1 MIVDQS
7 AVVTMTKLAV
17 QSTQKKKEKTH
28 LWIEIVDEFCSLLD
42 LTTLHCSPNVHASI
56 YAVQVDSG

>member
-1 MIVDQS
+1 
-7 AVVTMTKLAV
+7 MTKLAV
-17 QSTQKKKEKTH
+17 QSTQRKKEKTH

-42 LTTLHCSPNVHASI
+42 LTTLHCSTDVHASI